1 MAQAETTTAVKWQYK
16 ADYLELCNCAY
27 GCPCNFNG
35 FPTSGSCRGVI
46 AMRIREGRSGDVDL
60 SGATFVMA
68 VEWPGAIHEGNGKAA
83 VFFDPS
89 TNEQQTQELG
99 HILMGEYGG
108 MPHEIIAT
116 TISEVLGPFVEPIEM
131 TVDGTKSSVK
141 VGDKVS
147 AAMTPHVSPMD
158 ASVEQEV
165 HVVVPD
171 GFIWTD
177 ANAAR
182 NTGQTVN
189 VDGLSFEDKDSN
201 AFYSVVEHSN

>member
-1 MAQAETTTAVKWQYK
+1 MADTATAVKWHYK

-35 FPTSGSCRGVI
+35 FPTTGQCRGVI
-46 AMRIREGRSGDVDL
+46 GMRIQEGRSGDVDL
-60 SGATFVMA
+60 AGATFAMG
-68 VEWPGAIHEGNGKAA
+68 VEWPGAIHEGNGTG
-83 VFFDPS
+83 VLFFDPS
-89 TNEQQTQELG
+89 TTSEQMQELG
-99 HILMGEYGG
+99 NILMGNYGG

-116 TISEVLGPFVEPIEM
+116 TLSTVLGPFVEPIEM
-131 TVDGTKSSVK
+131 TVDGTRSSVK
-141 VGDKVS
+141 VGDKLT

-177 ANAAR
+177 AKAAR
-182 NTGQTVN
+182 NTGQKVN
-189 VDGLSFEDKDSN
+189 VEGLSFEDKDSN

>member
-1 MAQAETTTAVKWQYK
+1 MADTATKTRWHYK

-35 FPTSGSCRGVI
+35 FPTHGSCRGVI
-46 AMRIREGRSGDVDL
+46 AMKLREGSSGDVDL
-60 SGATFVMA
+60 AGAAFVMA

-89 TNEQQTQELG
+89 TSEEQMRELG
-99 HILMGEYGG
+99 AILMGEYGG

-131 TVDGTKSSVK
+131 TVDDTKSSIK
-141 VGDKVS
+141 IGDKVT

-158 ASVEQEV
+158 ATMEQDV
-165 HVVVPD
+165 HVVVPQ

-177 ANAAR
+177 AKAAR
-182 NTGQTVN
+182 NTGHRVN

-201 AFYSVVEHSN
+201 AFYAVVEHSN

>member
-1 MAQAETTTAVKWQYK
+1 MADTATKTKWHYK

-46 AMRIREGRSGDVDL
+46 AMNIREGKSGDVDL
-60 SGATFVMA
+60 AGARFVMA
-68 VEWPGAIHEGNGKAA
+68 VEWPGAIHEGNGTGALW
-83 VFFDPS
+83 FDPS
-89 TNEQQTQELG
+89 VTEAQMGELG
-99 HILMGEYGG
+99 NILLGNYGG

-131 TVDGTKSSVK
+131 TVDDTKSSVK
-141 VGDKVS
+141 VGDKLT
-147 AAMTPHVSPMD
+147 AAMTPHVNPMD
-158 ASVEQEV
+158 ATQEQEV
-165 HVVVPD
+165 HVLVPD

-177 ANAAR
+177 AKAAR
-182 NTGQTVN
+182 NTGQRVN